1 MNCFACF
8 MRLLPMVFFM
18 ISSGAVLAQGFPA
31 KPLRL
36 VVPYPTGTTT
46 DLLGRIISPKM
57 SSTLGRPIV
66 VENRGGASGTVGAQ
80 LVATSVPDGYTL
92 MLGTGA
98 IIAANEALIPKLS
111 YNPARDF
118 AAVGGIAQNPQILT
132 VGAGTGIRTMAEL
145 AEFLKKNSG
154 KAAFGSTGIGGTP
167 ALAGAAL
174 AHLLGVKVSHVPY
187 GSPAQALSSLLSGDI
202 TFMFYGSIGILPM
215 VKAGQ
220 LRPLATGG
228 TGRSGLFPDL
238 RTMME
243 LGYDDF
249 SATSWFAVYV
259 PAQTPRPVIDVL
271 AAALTASLTDPET
284 SGKLVQGGL
293 DPMISTPEALTA
305 FGAKERVRFKELV
318 TRFGGIEN

>member
-1 MNCFACF
+1 MKHLACLKHVLPAVFA
-8 MRLLPMVFFM
+8 
-18 ISSGAVLAQGFPA
+18 LACSVPAAAQNFPA

-36 VVPYPTGTTT
+36 VIPYPTGTTT
-46 DLLGRIISPKM
+46 DLLGRLIVPKM
-57 SSTLGRPIV
+57 SATLAKPIV
-66 VENRGGASGTVGAQ
+66 VENKGGASGTVGAQ
-80 LVATSVPDGYTL
+80 QVAAATPDGYTL

-98 IIAANEALIPKLS
+98 IIAANEALIAHLG

-132 VGAGTGIRTMAEL
+132 VGGATGIRNMPEL
-145 AEFLKKNSG
+145 ADFLKKNSG
-154 KAAFGSTGIGGTP
+154 KSAFGSTGIGGTP

-174 AHLLGVKVSHVPY
+174 AHALGVKVSHVPY

-202 TFMFYGSIGILPM
+202 TFMFYGSLGILPM

-220 LRPLATGG
+220 LRPIATGG
-228 TGRSGLFPDL
+228 TGKSGLFPEL
-238 RTMME
+238 KTMME

-249 SATSWFAVYV
+249 SATSWFALYV
-259 PAQTPRPVIDVL
+259 PGQVPRPVIDVL
-271 AAALTASLTDPET
+271 ASALNAALTDPAT

-305 FGAKERVRFKELV
+305 FGAKERIRFKELV
-318 TRFGGIEN
+318 TKFGGIEN

>member
-1 MNCFACF
+1 MNRFACF
-8 MRLLPMVFFM
+8 MRLLSTAFFM
-18 ISSGAVLAQGFPA
+18 VCSGAVLAQAFPA

-80 LVATSVPDGYTL
+80 LVATSAPDGYTL

-259 PAQTPRPVIDVL
+259 PAQTSRPVIDVL
-271 AAALTASLTDPET
+271 AVALNASLTDPET

>member
-1 MNCFACF
+1 MKPLACLMHVLPALFALACSV
-8 MRLLPMVFFM
+8 P
-18 ISSGAVLAQGFPA
+18 AVAQNFPA

-46 DLLGRIISPKM
+46 DLLARIIVPKM
-57 SSTLGRPIV
+57 SATLGKPIV
-66 VENRGGASGTVGAQ
+66 VDNRGGASGTMGAQ
-80 LVATSVPDGYTL
+80 QVATSAPDGYTL

-98 IIAANEALIPKLS
+98 IIAANEALIPKLG
-111 YNPARDF
+111 YNPTRDF

-145 AEFLKKNSG
+145 ADFLKKNSG

-174 AHLLGVKVSHVPY
+174 AHALGVKVSHVPY
-187 GSPAQALSSLLSGDI
+187 GSPSQALSSLLSGDI

-215 VKAGQ
+215 VRAGQ

-228 TGRSGLFPDL
+228 TGKSGLFPEL
-238 RTMME
+238 KTMME

-249 SATSWFAVYV
+249 SATSWFAMYV
-259 PAQTPRPVIDVL
+259 PGQTPRPVIDVL
-271 AAALTASLTDPET
+271 ASALNTALTDPET

-293 DPMISTPEALTA
+293 DPMISTPEALIA
-305 FGAKERVRFKELV
+305 FGAKERIRFKELV
-318 TRFGGIEN
+318 TKFGGIEN